1 MTRTLALLATVFVLA
16 TGVFWGLKRIP
27 VPQHAQPAQHQPDA
41 QASHTHR
48 PATESPGIAKPAFSD
63 ALANTSLSGTQVPG
77 KLMTD
82 SQGHLI
88 ANSSSKAIMDY
99 FLSLSG
105 EMPDATIRK
114 LMEQWARQ
122 NAGAIAAADLL
133 DLLDRYHHYRTAFAS
148 GDYAAHYSGNG
159 DDDIRRKL
167 QMRQQLRQETF
178 GADTANTLFADEDR
192 YDRFSLERHDIM
204 TSDRSDEE
212 KTAALRAL
220 RSTLPQALAKQYQQQ
235 YDLQHLPAREQSM
248 KQEGAS
254 AEELYAFRQ
263 QQFGDAAALRLQA
276 LETERQAWRHR
287 YQNYTQQR
295 DRIHNAALSSD
306 DKQKQLDALR
316 RRLFSASEQQRAA
329 ALDRLS
335 EPAHQ

>member
-1 MTRTLALLATVFVLA
+1 MTRTLALLATIFVLVA
-16 TGVFWGLKRIP
+16 GVFWGLKRIS
-27 VPQHAQPAQHQPDA
+27 VPQHAQPAQHQPDT
-41 QASHTHR
+41 QAGHTHR
-48 PATESPGIAKPAFSD
+48 PATESPGIAKPAPPD

-82 SQGHLI
+82 AQGHLI
-88 ANSSSKAIMDY
+88 ANSSSKAIIDY

-159 DDDIRRKL
+159 DGDIRRKL
-167 QMRQQLRQETF
+167 QMRQRLREDTF

-212 KTAALRAL
+212 KAAALQAL
-220 RSTLPQALAKQYQQQ
+220 RNTLPGPLAKQYQQQ

-248 KQEGAS
+248 KQQGAN
-254 AEELYAFRQ
+254 AADLYAFRQ
-263 QQFGDAAALRLQA
+263 QQFGEAAAMRLQK
-276 LETERQAWRHR
+276 LEEQRLAWQNR

-295 DRIHNAALSSD
+295 DLINHAALSSN
-306 DKQKQLDALR
+306 DKKEQLDALR
-316 RRLFSASEQQRAA
+316 ARLFNASEQQRAA
-329 ALDRLS
+329 ALDRL
-335 EPAHQ
+335 Q

>member
-1 MTRTLALLATVFVLA
+1 MTRTLALLATIFVLVA
-16 TGVFWGLKRIP
+16 GVFWGLKRIP
-27 VPQHAQPAQHQPDA
+27 VPQHAQPAQHQPDT
-41 QASHTHR
+41 QAGHTHR
-48 PATESPGIAKPAFSD
+48 PVTESPGIAKPALSD

-82 SQGHLI
+82 SQGYLI
-88 ANSSSKAIMDY
+88 ADSSSKAIMDY

-167 QMRQQLRQETF
+167 QMRQQLRQDTF

-212 KTAALRAL
+212 KAAALQAL
-220 RSTLPQALAKQYQQQ
+220 RHTLPEPLAKQYQQQ

-248 KQEGAS
+248 KQQGAN
-254 AEELYAFRQ
+254 AADLYAFRQ
-263 QQFGDAAALRLQA
+263 QQFGEAAAMRLQK
-276 LETERQAWRHR
+276 LEEQRLAWQNR

-295 DRIHNAALSSD
+295 DLINHAALSSN
-306 DKQKQLDALR
+306 DKKEQLDALR
-316 RRLFSASEQQRAA
+316 ARLFNASEQQRAA
-329 ALDRLS
+329 ALDRL
-335 EPAHQ
+335 Q

>member
-27 VPQHAQPAQHQPDA
+27 VPQHAQPAQHHPDT
-41 QASHTHR
+41 QAGHTHR
-48 PATESPGIAKPAFSD
+48 PATESPGITKPALSD
-63 ALANTSLSGTQVPG
+63 ALANTSLSGTLVPG

-88 ANSSSKAIMDY
+88 ADSSSKAIMDY

-122 NAGAIAAADLL
+122 NAGAIASADLL

-167 QMRQQLRQETF
+167 QMRQQLRQDTF
-178 GADTANTLFADEDR
+178 GADTANSLFADEDR

-212 KTAALRAL
+212 KAAALQAL
-220 RSTLPQALAKQYQQQ
+220 RHTLPEPLAKQYQQQ

-248 KQEGAS
+248 KQQGAN
-254 AEELYAFRQ
+254 AADLYAFRQ
-263 QQFGDAAALRLQA
+263 QQFGEAAAMRLQK
-276 LETERQAWRHR
+276 LEEQRLAWQNR

-295 DRIHNAALSSD
+295 DLINHAALSSD
-306 DKQKQLDALR
+306 DKKEQLDALR
-316 RRLFSASEQQRAA
+316 ARLFNASEQQRAA
-329 ALDRLS
+329 ALDRLN
-335 EPAHQ
+335 